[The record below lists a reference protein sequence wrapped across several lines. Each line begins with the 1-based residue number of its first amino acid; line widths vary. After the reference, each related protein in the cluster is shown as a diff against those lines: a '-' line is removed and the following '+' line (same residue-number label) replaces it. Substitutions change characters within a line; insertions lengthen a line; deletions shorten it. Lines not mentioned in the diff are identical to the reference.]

1 MSDHDEFGAFLVGFI
16 VGGVSGALA
25 ALLLAPQSGE
35 ETRAVIKDRSIEL
48 KDTVVT
54 EAEKAKVKVQEGT
67 VTARTKV
74 DELSKTAVARGGELA
89 QKAKQTG
96 GELVETVKKVRK
108 PRTDTSSAEV
118 ELPAEE
124 PAE

>member
-25 ALLLAPQSGE
+25 ALLLAPQTGE

-48 KDTVVT
+48 KDTVVS

-67 VTARTKV
+67 VSARTKV
-74 DELSKTAVARGGELA
+74 DELSKTAVARGGEIA
-89 QKAKQTG
+89 QKAKQTSE
-96 GELVETVKKVRK
+96 ELVETVKKVRK
-108 PRTDTSSAEV
+108 PKAAAASAEV
-118 ELPAEE
+118 ELPTEE
-124 PAE
+124 PTE